1 MGQYVLEQSFDE
13 GSSVDIEQDPGY
25 IAWANQ
31 QDDEDIEYQE
41 SVDEHQRPF

>member
-1 MGQYVLEQSFDE
+1 MSKMGQYVLEQPFDE

-31 QDDEDIEYQE
+31 QDDEDIEYRE
-41 SVDEHQRPF
+41 EDNEYF